1 MRMAVQM
8 LRTGL
13 IDPTE
18 QPEALR
24 MVDRQIDVL
33 LETVEQFGDL
43 LRLNAGT
50 FEMRPERSDLADVLT
65 LLEGRSALRRELDQ
79 RGVTLVPEPR
89 QTPLFAM
96 HDARRLASVLEFLV
110 LKFAKTASRGSEVR
124 VLVQGKG
131 STAVWSILGGAA
143 TLADDVELQ
152 WLLGGS
158 ANVLECEAQTVL
170 AREIAKLS
178 SLQFGAFT
186 AGAALEIT
194 MPLEP

>member
-13 IDPTE
+13 IEPAK

-50 FEMRPERSDLADVLT
+50 FEMRPERSDLADVLM

-79 RGVTLVPEPR
+79 RGVTLVVEH
-89 QTPLFAM
+89 QETPLPAL

-124 VLVQGKG
+124 VLLQGEG

-158 ANVLECEAQTVL
+158 ANVLECEAQAVL

-186 AGAALEIT
+186 AGAPLEIT